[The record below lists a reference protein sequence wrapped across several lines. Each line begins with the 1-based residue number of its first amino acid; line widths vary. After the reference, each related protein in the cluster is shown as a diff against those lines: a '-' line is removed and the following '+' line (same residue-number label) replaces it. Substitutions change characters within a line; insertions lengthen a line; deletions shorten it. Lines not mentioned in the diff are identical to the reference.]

1 MDRNPENRELY
12 YCRKPR
18 EVFMEEKEN
27 KKTIRTF
34 AAASFLNDFG
44 SDIIYPIWP
53 LFLTTVLGANMAI
66 LGLIDGLGD
75 ALVSISQAI
84 SGYISDKIRRR
95 KVFVWTGYL
104 FGATSRIGYAFSSI
118 WEQVIPFRILDR
130 AGKMRGA
137 PRDAIIADAST
148 DQNRGRNF
156 GVLRAMDNLG
166 AVCGIVFCIVCF
178 WLLNIGYRELF
189 FFAAIPSL
197 FGALLVIIFIKER
210 KLETRKLF
218 KGLSFKDLNSN
229 FKVFLLLSAIFAL
242 GSFSYSFLLI
252 YAKQFGFEV
261 IFVPVLYLV
270 FTIFAAVFSYPFGRL
285 ADRVG
290 RKKILLVSYVFW
302 GGVCLIFIFLQS
314 YWSIVFTFVLY
325 GLHRA
330 ALEPVQKTLV
340 SELALPEYRASSLGG
355 YQMVIGLC
363 AFPASLIAGV
373 MWDTL
378 SIEAPFYLSLGLTI
392 ISFLLLL
399 FFVKEKQPRNT

>member
-1 MDRNPENRELY
+1 
-12 YCRKPR
+12 
-18 EVFMEEKEN
+18 MEEKEN
-27 KKTIRTF
+27 KKTVRTF

-104 FGATSRIGYAFSSI
+104 FGASSRIGYAFSTI
-118 WEQVIPFRILDR
+118 WEHIIPFRILER

-156 GVLRAMDNLG
+156 GLLRAMDNLG
-166 AVCGIVFCIVCF
+166 AVCGIVLCIVCF

-189 FFAAIPSL
+189 LFAAIPSL
-197 FGALLVIIFIKER
+197 FGAILVILLIKER
-210 KLETRKLF
+210 KLETKKIF
-218 KGLSFKDLNSN
+218 KGLSFKDLSSN
-229 FKVFLLLSAIFAL
+229 LKIFVLLSAIFAL

-252 YAKQFGFEV
+252 YANQFGFEV
-261 IFVPVLYLV
+261 FFVPVLYLV
-270 FTIFAAVFSYPFGRL
+270 FTLFAAVFSYPFGRL
-285 ADRVG
+285 ADTIG
-290 RKKILLVSYVFW
+290 RKLVLLVSYVFW
-302 GGVCLIFIFLQS
+302 GVVCLIFIFLQS
-314 YWSIVFTFVLY
+314 YWLIVFTFVLY

-340 SELALPEYRASSLGG
+340 AELAPPEYRASSLGG
-355 YQMVIGLC
+355 YQMMIGLC
-363 AFPASLIAGV
+363 AFPASLIAGIL
-373 MWDTL
+373 WETQG
-378 SIEAPFYLSLGLTI
+378 IEAPFYLSLGLTVV
-392 ISFLLLL
+392 SSLLLL
-399 FFVKEKQPRNT
+399 FFVKEKRSNNSS

>member
-1 MDRNPENRELY
+1 M
-12 YCRKPR
+12 
-18 EVFMEEKEN
+18 FMEEKEN
-27 KKTIRTF
+27 KKTVRTF

-53 LFLTTVLGANMAI
+53 LFLTSVLGANMAL

-75 ALVSISQAI
+75 ALVSISQAV
-84 SGYISDKIRRR
+84 SGFISDKIRRR

-104 FGATSRIGYAFSSI
+104 FGAVSRVGYAFSVVWQQI
-118 WEQVIPFRILDR
+118 IPFRILDR

-137 PRDAIIADAST
+137 PRDAMIADAST

-166 AVCGIVFCIVCF
+166 AVCGVVVCIVCF
-178 WLLNIGYRELF
+178 WFLNIGYRELF
-189 FFAAIPSL
+189 FFAAIPSVI
-197 FGALLVIIFIKER
+197 GAVLVILFIKER
-210 KLETRKLF
+210 KLETKKIF
-218 KGLSFKDLNSN
+218 KGLSFKDLNRN
-229 FKVFLLLSAIFAL
+229 FKMFLFLSAIFAL

-270 FTIFAAVFSYPFGRL
+270 FTVFAAVFSYPFGRL
-285 ADRVG
+285 ADRIG
-290 RKKILLVSYVFW
+290 RKSVLLVAYVFW
-302 GGVCLIFIFLQS
+302 GLVCLIFIFLQS
-314 YWSIVFTFVLY
+314 YWLIIFTFVLY

-340 SELALPEYRASSLGG
+340 AELAPVEYRASSLGG

-363 AFPASLIAGV
+363 AFPASLLAGV
-373 MWDTL
+373 LWESL
-378 SIEAPFYLSLGLTI
+378 GIQAPFFLSLGLTLV
-392 ISFLLLL
+392 SFLLLL
-399 FFVKEKQPRNT
+399 FFVKERRPQNNS

>member
-1 MDRNPENRELY
+1 
-12 YCRKPR
+12 
-18 EVFMEEKEN
+18 MEEKEN

-66 LGLIDGLGD
+66 LGFVDGLGD

-84 SGYISDKIRRR
+84 SGYLSDKIRRR

-104 FGATSRIGYAFSSI
+104 CGTASRIGYAFSTV
-118 WEQVIPFRILDR
+118 WEHIIPFRILDR

-148 DQNRGRNF
+148 DQNRGRHF
-156 GVLRAMDNLG
+156 GLLRAMDNLG

-178 WLLNIGYRELF
+178 WVLNIGYRELF
-189 FFAAIPSL
+189 FFAAIPSII
-197 FGALLVIIFIKER
+197 GALLVIFLIKER
-210 KLETRKLF
+210 RLEGKQLF
-218 KGLSFKDLNSN
+218 KGLSFKDLNRN
-229 FKVFLLLSAIFAL
+229 FKMFLLLSALFAL

-252 YAKQFGFEV
+252 YAKQFGFDV

-270 FTIFAAVFSYPFGRL
+270 FTVFAAVFSYPFGRL
-285 ADRVG
+285 ADRIG
-290 RKKILLVSYVFW
+290 RKIVLFVSYVFW
-302 GGVCLIFIFLQS
+302 GAVCLIFIFLQT
-314 YWSIVFTFVLY
+314 YWLIVFTFVLY

-340 SELALPEYRASSLGG
+340 AELAPSDYRASSLGG

-363 AFPASLIAGV
+363 ALPASLIAGILWES
-373 MWDTL
+373 MG
-378 SIEAPFYLSLGLTI
+378 IETPFYLSLGLTVV
-392 ISFLLLL
+392 SSLLLL
-399 FFVKEKQPRNT
+399 FFVKEKRPIRSS